1 MAATVLNKKDELDFV
16 YAAGKDDPHFYS
28 TGVKVMDKLY
38 TLGPIVSS
46 PAISGNLIL
55 FGSADSCLYAVE
67 LKK

>member
-1 MAATVLNKKDELDFV
+1 
-16 YAAGKDDPHFYS
+16 
-28 TGVKVMDKLY
+28 MDKLY